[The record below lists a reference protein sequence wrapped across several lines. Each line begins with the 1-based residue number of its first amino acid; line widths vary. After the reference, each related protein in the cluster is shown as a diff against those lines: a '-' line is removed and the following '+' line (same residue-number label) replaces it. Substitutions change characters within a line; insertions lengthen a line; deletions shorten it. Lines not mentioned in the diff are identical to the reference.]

1 MHWFV
6 LVALFTTP
14 ADLSPHVIDGYGPRT
29 HASVAECEDRR
40 ASMTRFLDGKV
51 TNPRTKYSV
60 FCVRVSVDGYLEGVA
75 NLRRK
80 TGEAS

>member
-1 MHWFV
+1 
-6 LVALFTTP
+6 
-14 ADLSPHVIDGYGPRT
+14 
-29 HASVAECEDRR
+29 
-40 ASMTRFLDGKV
+40 MTKFLRERVK
-51 TNPRTKYSV
+51 NPRVKYSV